1 MKNLNDDYR
10 GTETILVVDDDEQV
24 IDITANIL
32 MSYGYKVITAFDGQE
47 GVEQYKLNSDNIDL
61 IIMDIVMPRK
71 DGISA
76 YKEIININKNA
87 IIILSSGFNNI
98 NLAVFNDISVLQ
110 KPYKSINLLE
120 TIRNKLD

>member
-1 MKNLNDDYR
+1 
-10 GTETILVVDDDEQV
+10 
-24 IDITANIL
+24 
-32 MSYGYKVITAFDGQE
+32 
-47 GVEQYKLNSDNIDL
+47 
-61 IIMDIVMPRK
+61 MPRK
-71 DGISA
+71 DGITA

>member
-71 DGISA
+71 DGITA